1 MSNKDVSESEKSDK
15 DDKSDKQKLINRPY
29 VSRMVTISNLLG

>member
-15 DDKSDKQKLINRPY
+15 DDKSDKQKLILR
-29 VSRMVTISNLLG
+29 SFDRLVTKSNLLI

>member
-15 DDKSDKQKLINRPY
+15 SDKSDKQKLIIKPF
-29 VSRMVTISNLLG
+29 SRLVTKSNLLI